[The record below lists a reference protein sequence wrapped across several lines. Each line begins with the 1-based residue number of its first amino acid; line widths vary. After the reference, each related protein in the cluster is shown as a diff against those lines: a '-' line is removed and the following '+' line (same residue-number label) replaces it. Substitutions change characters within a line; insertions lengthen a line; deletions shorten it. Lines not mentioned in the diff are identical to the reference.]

1 MKAFVQDA
9 YGPLDVLRFT
19 DVEQP
24 AVGDDDVLVR
34 VHSAGVDPGV
44 WHLVTGR
51 PYLLRLAGYGLRA
64 PKDRVR
70 GMDVAG
76 SVHAVGRDVTRFRP
90 GDEVFGTCRGSFA
103 EYACTP
109 QSRLALKPANLDS
122 VQAAAVPTSGFTALQ
137 ALRDSG
143 RVRPGQRVLIIGA
156 AGGVGT
162 FAVQLAAEVFGAH
175 VSGVCSTGKVE
186 LVRSLGADEVIDYTR
201 EDFADGTRR
210 WDLILDTAGNRPVGL
225 LRRALT
231 PKGTLVIVGS
241 ETKERWFGGV
251 DRMLRALALGP
262 FVGHRLRG
270 VVSTERAE
278 DLALLREY
286 LKDGRLTPVIDR
298 TYALAEI
305 PEAIRYIHEGRAR
318 GKVVATVA

>member
-1 MKAFVQDA
+1 MKAFVQDT
-9 YGPLDVLRFT
+9 YGPLDVLRLA
-19 DVEQP
+19 DIEQP
-24 AVGDDDVLVR
+24 AVGEDDVLVR
-34 VHSAGVDPGV
+34 VHAAGVDPGV

-51 PYLLRLAGYGLRA
+51 PYLLRLTGYGLRA

-76 SVHAVGRDVTRFRP
+76 SVHAVGRNVTRFRP

-109 QSRLALKPANLDS
+109 QSRLATKPANLDPA
-122 VQAAAVPTSGFTALQ
+122 QAAAVPTSAFTALQ

-156 AGGVGT
+156 GGGVGT
-162 FAVQLAAEVFGAH
+162 FAVQLAAHVFDAH

-231 PKGTLVIVGS
+231 PRGTLVIVGS
-241 ETKERWFGGV
+241 ETKGRWFGGV

-262 FVGHRLRG
+262 FVRHRLCG
-270 VVSTERAE
+270 VMSTERAE
-278 DLALLREY
+278 DLNLLREY
-286 LKDGRLTPVIDR
+286 LEAGRLTPVIDR
-298 TYALAEI
+298 TYTFAEI
-305 PEAIRYIHEGRAR
+305 PEAIRYIHEGHAR